1 MLFSHEELDTY
12 RLSEL
17 EQRDHAKRRLTV
29 VRAQIEELYKQ
40 VGGIM
45 HELMVDEFY
54 YECVKSTLEDLTR
67 SIAQLTDIEEKLR
80 EDIEIL
86 GYGIDDS
93 EWERLKQKDSFDRC
107 EFNKWIRSIRK
118 GDFKK
123 G

>member
-1 MLFSHEELDTY
+1 MLFSHEELDAY

-17 EQRDHAKRRLTV
+17 EQRDHAKRKLTV

-67 SIAQLTDIEEKLR
+67 SIAQLADIEERLMS
-80 EDIEIL
+80 DIEIL

-93 EWERLKQKDSFDRC
+93 EYERLKQKDSFDRY

>member
-1 MLFSHEELDTY
+1 MLFSHEELDAY

-17 EQRDHAKRRLTV
+17 EQRDHAKRKLTV

-67 SIAQLTDIEEKLR
+67 SIAQLADTEERLKS
-80 EDIEIL
+80 DIEIL

-93 EWERLKQKDSFDRC
+93 EYERLKQKDSFDRY

>member
-1 MLFSHEELDTY
+1 MLFSHEELDAY

-17 EQRDHAKRRLTV
+17 EQRDHAKRQLTV

-67 SIAQLTDIEEKLR
+67 SIAQLADTEERLMS
-80 EDIEIL
+80 DIEIL

-93 EWERLKQKDSFDRC
+93 EYERLKQKDSFDRY